1 MNPSLNNGKGFET
14 RSSCPL
20 CHGDLIIHW
29 QEDEIPY
36 FGAVMYI
43 STRCSCG
50 FRFADTMI
58 LSQKD
63 PVRCKLSVE
72 NLEDLNARVIRST
85 SGTIRVPE
93 LGIVVEPGS
102 ISDSYVT
109 NIEGLLTRIRDVV
122 ITATKWCKEEPEKYA
137 VGNSILARIND
148 VLEGL
153 GGISIII
160 EDPLG
165 NSAIISDKAVCE
177 TLSPEEAAG
186 LKTGMIVFDVDTSSL
201 KADTSEDG
209 QSYELQ

>member
-1 MNPSLNNGKGFET
+1 MNSSESDKGFET

-29 QEDEIPY
+29 QEDDIPY

-43 STRCSCG
+43 TTRCSCG

-58 LSQKD
+58 LTQKD
-63 PVRCKLSVE
+63 PVRCEMSID

-93 LGIVVEPGS
+93 LGIDVEPGS

-109 NIEGLLTRIRDVV
+109 NIEGVLARIRDVV
-122 ITATKWCKEEPEKYA
+122 VTAVKWCEEEPEKQA
-137 VGNSILARIND
+137 AGNSIIGRID
-148 VLEGL
+148 AVLDGA
-153 GGISIII
+153 GGVSVVI

-165 NSAIISDKAVCE
+165 NSVIIGDKAVCK
-177 TLSPEEAAG
+177 TLSPEEAAD
-186 LKTGMIVFDVDTSSL
+186 LKTGMIVFDVDSSAL

-209 QSYELQ
+209 QSYESV